1 MTAELTG
8 IDALDALNGEGG
20 NGGQRNE
27 FNSFSSGTTYKVK
40 VLGTAD
46 LMMYYGYS
54 VFKKVNTFVAKNP
67 SKKTKNGYP
76 VDDLTSWDKAYLY
89 HKEQSKDFSDAHG
102 QEASKYRPKQ
112 RFAFGFYDLTSGEL
126 IVVDLTKNQGQAIY
140 KTIKKYEKK
149 LDKMAF
155 ELSKDGQS
163 TSTTVSLSPIIDLD
177 EDLTDKERANFEK
190 APKEFDKARFDGILF
205 EYDEDEMVQK
215 LIEAGFDVSLIG
227 LEKPEAKAEGTGGGT
242 TTEATDLEDEE
253 FPF

>member
-8 IDALDALNGEGG
+8 IDALDALNDEGG

-76 VDDLTSWDKAYLY
+76 IDNLTPWDKAYLY
-89 HKEQSKDFSDAHG
+89 HKELSKDFSDKHG
-102 QEASKYRPKQ
+102 QEAGKYRPKQ

-177 EDLTDKERANFEK
+177 EDLTDKEKANFEK

-242 TTEATDLEDEE
+242 TSEATDLDGEE